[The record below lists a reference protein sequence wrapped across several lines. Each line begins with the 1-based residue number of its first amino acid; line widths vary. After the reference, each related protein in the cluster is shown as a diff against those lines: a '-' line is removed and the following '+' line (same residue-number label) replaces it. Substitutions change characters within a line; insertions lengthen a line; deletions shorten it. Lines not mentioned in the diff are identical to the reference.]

1 MTRIKNLKTS
11 LAMGLMS
18 ALVFVGC
25 SDDNFPENKFGAIG
39 VNSLQTTS
47 TTATAYWTI
56 VSNGSCDGYKITI
69 NEGTREQKGAE
80 VVNQQIDDCHIGH
93 ATFTGL
99 KENTSYVMTTQ
110 AIPSASSGRP
120 DAETYEIQFMTAP
133 IVKNVT
139 YGEISYKVVEGVTL
153 GTMTA
158 SWDAI
163 DAKNCG
169 GYAATLF
176 KVDGE
181 TSTVVS
187 TVNITTSATTSATF
201 TDCVVPSTKYIIGVR
216 SRANNACWYST
227 GEWTYTAEFTSPAAE

>member
-1 MTRIKNLKTS
+1 MTSIKNLKTS

-69 NEGTREQKGAE
+69 NEGTRKEKGAE

-133 IVKNVT
+133 LVKNITVGAVT
-139 YGEISYKVVEGVTL
+139 YNKGV
-153 GTMTA
+153 GTVTA
-158 SWDAI
+158 SWDGI
-163 DAKNCG
+163 DVKNCG

-176 KVDGE
+176 KVEGE
-181 TSTVVS
+181 TNTVVN
-187 TVNITTSATTSATF
+187 TVNITSSTTTSATF
-201 TDCVVPSTKYIIGVR
+201 ANNVEPSTTYIVGV
-216 SRANNACWYST
+216 SPRANNSCWYAT
-227 GEWTYTAEFTSPAAE
+227 GERTYSAQFTSPAAE